1 MSSSEPGCSVV
12 KAGSRPIGCGAAIQ
26 QHFNQ
31 LIEAKRRTDGLP
43 LWIDDTPALTV
54 AGLRTRARRLKR
66 RHGLDL
72 VVIDYL
78 QLLRPA
84 RKEAYAAVHAELIKA
99 LCGDRLPT
107 LPLHVIA
114 RNA

>member
-1 MSSSEPGCSVV
+1 MPLIFGAEGRRSN
-12 KAGSRPIGCGAAIQ
+12 AFASRGEFPPHSA
-26 QHFNQ
+26 
-31 LIEAKRRTDGLP
+31 IEAKRRTDGLP

-54 AGLRTRARRLKR
+54 SGLLTRARRLKR

-99 LCGDRLPT
+99 LGGDRLPT